1 MFLQKCAFICN
12 AQFLGFKRVLFHQVP
27 HRKCE
32 ILHNVLLGVV
42 SHLRDPTFPRFITT
56 HAEAKFL
63 IVFSLFF
70 QERPY
75 KVSNKNRANTSK
87 LPYVVHYLFGDNL
100 LQCTVCGKCFS
111 ASSNLSEHK
120 TIHTG
125 QLKYQC
131 QWCLKRFRL
140 WSTHKKH
147 VLRCSS
153 KKSSLSS
160 SASSVAAAVG
170 IKLAEDPNM
179 TPTISGLES
188 AGLMVPSAGAPST
201 VVIFKPSYVP

>member
-1 MFLQKCAFICN
+1 M
-12 AQFLGFKRVLFHQVP
+12 
-27 HRKCE
+27 
-32 ILHNVLLGVV
+32 GVV

-56 HAEAKFL
+56 RAEAKFL

-87 LPYVVHYLFGDNL
+87 LPYEVHYLFGDNL

-160 SASSVAAAVG
+160 SASSMAAAVG